1 MPSTEKTRQ
10 GFGFRASHEGI
21 RDGRAQ
27 RGRRERHQVLARVR
41 LFLVGRVA
49 PSNNSGT
56 KPTCRGCS
64 GVGPYGREPVPV
76 HHTQTLVGGGVFVSM
91 TGLSPRSKG
100 GEIRDGN
107 RRERYRANRV
117 IANEARWR
125 LRAGRRRDRTSYGVC
140 GVACGLLLGT
150 DLAGRRLVL
159 GPRQKVDSSSSAT
172 LGLTRDGQARLQYR
186 RKGGMEGRWMGRPRD
201 LHNPAGPGGVDS
213 GPTRRSGLGRIDAGG
228 PARVGGIMT
237 LLDAS

>member
-1 MPSTEKTRQ
+1 MHQPSSIAALERTRVETQ
-10 GFGFRASHEGI
+10 HPLTGEGCYGALHRKDPARLWLSRFPRRDTRRA
-21 RDGRAQ
+21 RAQ

-49 PSNNSGT
+49 PSNNSGS

-64 GVGPYGREPVPV
+64 GVDPYGRKPVPV

-100 GEIRDGN
+100 EEIRDGN

-125 LRAGRRRDRTSYGVC
+125 LRAGWRRDRTRYGVC

-159 GPRQKVDSSSSAT
+159 GPAT
-172 LGLTRDGQARLQYR
+172 
-186 RKGGMEGRWMGRPRD
+186 KG
-201 LHNPAGPGGVDS
+201 
-213 GPTRRSGLGRIDAGG
+213 
-228 PARVGGIMT
+228 
-237 LLDAS
+237 